1 MVTTRHV
8 TSHAD
13 HVYIPGLA
21 SLTVS
26 QLYQV
31 TYIGVTAIYIMY
43 GTLLWYK
50 VITAP

>member
-31 TYIGVTAIYIMY
+31 TYIGVIHIMY
-43 GTLLWYK
+43 GALLWYK